1 MRAAAD
7 GTLAR
12 RGSNL
17 LLQLLHAAIH
27 GGDAAERA
35 YRDVLAAFPLAA
47 AREARRLLATPYS
60 RRSATIFLISAIALP
75 GFRSFGHACV
85 QFRIVW
91 QR

>member
-1 MRAAAD
+1 MKVVPAASAARAGLA

-35 YRDVLAAFPLAA
+35 YRDVFTASRERNYSIEAAYMQA
-47 AREARRLLATPYS
+47 
-60 RRSATIFLISAIALP
+60 
-75 GFRSFGHACV
+75 
-85 QFRIVW
+85 
-91 QR
+91 